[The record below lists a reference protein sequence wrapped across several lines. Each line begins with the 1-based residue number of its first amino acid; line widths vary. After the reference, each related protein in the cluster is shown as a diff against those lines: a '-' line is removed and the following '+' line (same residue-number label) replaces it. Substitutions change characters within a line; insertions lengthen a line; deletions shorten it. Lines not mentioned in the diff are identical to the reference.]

1 MRITRTAGIGIA
13 QSAICSASAIY
24 NERMTTETPS
34 PAHLWKGMSEEQRLQ
49 AADAFW
55 READS
60 ADQQIEAMVLLAQ
73 KLKARPKYIATL
85 PVDKKAKHLAH
96 YVGHARRAGG
106 AAAGEL
112 SPRPSAADDGRLPR
126 RARHRPRQRPD
137 QRRARAA
144 PSPTTSSSSA
154 RRRSPPRIRPDDVRL
169 YFETLL
175 LQDPD
180 TWGGLASLRAAT

>member
-1 MRITRTAGIGIA
+1 
-13 QSAICSASAIY
+13 
-24 NERMTTETPS
+24 MTTETPS
-34 PAHLWKGMSEEQRLQ
+34 PALLWKGMSEDQRLR

-96 YVGHARRAGG
+96 YVGMPDVLAARLLVSYHLGHQRPMM
-106 AAAGEL
+106 AAFLDALGIVHDNGLINDEL
-112 SPRPSAADDGRLPR
+112 SGAVSDDKLKLGAEALASAFQA
-126 RARHRPRQRPD
+126 
-137 QRRARAA
+137 
-144 PSPTTSSSSA
+144 
-154 RRRSPPRIRPDDVRL
+154 DDVRL

-180 TWGGLASLRAAT
+180 TWAGLASLTRGE

>member
-1 MRITRTAGIGIA
+1 
-13 QSAICSASAIY
+13 
-24 NERMTTETPS
+24 
-34 PAHLWKGMSEEQRLQ
+34 MSEDQRLR

-55 READS
+55 RETDS

-96 YVGHARRAGG
+96 YVGMPDVLAARLLVSYHLGHQRPMM
-106 AAAGEL
+106 AAFLDALGIIHDNGLISDEL
-112 SPRPSAADDGRLPR
+112 SGAVAEDKLKLGADALASTYP
-126 RARHRPRQRPD
+126 A
-137 QRRARAA
+137 
-144 PSPTTSSSSA
+144 
-154 RRRSPPRIRPDDVRL
+154 DDVRL

-180 TWGGLASLRAAT
+180 TWAGLASLTRASK

>member
-1 MRITRTAGIGIA
+1 
-13 QSAICSASAIY
+13 
-24 NERMTTETPS
+24 MTTETPS
-34 PAHLWKGMSEEQRLQ
+34 PSLLWKGMSEDQRLR

-55 READS
+55 RETDS

-96 YVGHARRAGG
+96 YVGMPDVLAARLLVSYHLGHQRPMMAAFLDALGIVHDNGLINDDLGG
-106 AAAGEL
+106 AVSDDKLRLGAEAL
-112 SPRPSAADDGRLPR
+112 ASAYP
-126 RARHRPRQRPD
+126 
-137 QRRARAA
+137 
-144 PSPTTSSSSA
+144 
-154 RRRSPPRIRPDDVRL
+154 PDDVRL

-180 TWGGLASLRAAT
+180 TWGGLAPLARGV